1 MPLKTGTGQR
11 RKPVADKPSSPLLG
25 AHMSISGGP
34 SKALERGHSI
44 GCTAIQ
50 IFVKNNMQWF
60 AKAFSDADLIAY
72 DKYPDRPRI
81 VFGHTS
87 YLINPGAKNPE
98 FLEKSIRAL
107 RDELARAD
115 QLGLPFLVLHPGA
128 HMGDGEEAGLIR
140 IVSSLDSSFASLPD
154 GKCRIALEITAG
166 QGSCLG
172 HTFEHLA
179 TIIER
184 SKFPERLTTCLD
196 TAHLFEAGFDIST
209 PKGFWE
215 TMQTFDRIIGRDRL
229 AAWHLND
236 SKTALGSRVDRH
248 EHIGKG
254 KIGLAPFSEI
264 MRSGEFG
271 AIPKVLETPKGDD
284 LKEDVGNMR
293 VLMGLLEGKKSGVAG
308 VQESGVQEV
317 RSRKPAA
324 AKKKNGMRAA

>member
-50 IFVKNNMQWF
+50 IFVKNNTQWF
-60 AKAFSDADLIAY
+60 AKAFSDADLTAY
-72 DKYPDRPRI
+72 HKYPDRPRI

-115 QLGLPFLVLHPGA
+115 QLALPFLVLHPGA

-140 IVSSLDSSFASLPD
+140 IVSSLDSSFASLPG
-154 GKCRIALEITAG
+154 GKCRVALEITAG

-215 TMQTFDRIIGRDRL
+215 TMRRFDRIIGRDRL

-264 MRSGEFG
+264 MRSEEFG

-284 LKEDVGNMR
+284 LKEDVENMR
-293 VLMGLLEGKKSGVAG
+293 VLTGLLEPKKSGV
-308 VQESGVQEV
+308 QELQQF
-317 RSRKPAA
+317 RSRKPSA
-324 AKKKNGMRAA
+324 AKKKQVTRRLNRL

>member
-1 MPLKTGTGQR
+1 MAPKKTATAPR
-11 RKPVADKPSSPLLG
+11 RKKATDKLPSLLLG

-34 SKALERGHSI
+34 SKAFERGRSI

-60 AKAFSDADLIAY
+60 AKPFAETELAAY
-72 DKYPDRPRI
+72 QNYPDRPKV

-98 FLEKSIRAL
+98 FREKSIHAL
-107 RDELARAD
+107 SEELSRAD

-128 HMGDGEEAGLIR
+128 HMGDGEETGLTR
-140 IVSSLDSSFASLPD
+140 IVSSLDEVFTSLPR

-166 QGSCLG
+166 QGTCLG

-179 TIIER
+179 TIIDR
-184 SKFPERLTTCLD
+184 SKFRERLTTCLD

-209 PKGFWE
+209 EKGFWE
-215 TMQTFDRIIGRDRL
+215 MVKKFDRIIGRDRL
-229 AAWHLND
+229 SAWHLND

-248 EHIGKG
+248 DHIGKG
-254 KIGLAPFSEI
+254 KIGLVPFREI

-271 AIPKVLETPKGDD
+271 AIPKVLETPKKED
-284 LKEDVGNMR
+284 LKEDIVNM
-293 VLMGLLEGKKSGVAG
+293 SI
-308 VQESGVQEV
+308 
-317 RSRKPAA
+317 
-324 AKKKNGMRAA
+324 